1 MTITAPKNETEKLA
15 WLRLIRS
22 ENIGPIAFYQLL
34 RHYGSAENAIK
45 AIPDLVQKAG
55 SKRQI
60 QLCSIKDAT
69 DEYARHQKNKIHLI
83 ARGESNYPPLLAE
96 IDDAPPLLSVMGH
109 PHLLLKKSVGIVGA
123 RNASLHGRRLA
134 QLFAKSLGEAG
145 YVISSGLARGI
156 DTSAHEASLE
166 MGTIAVVA
174 GGVDFVYPPENLALY
189 TKIVEMGAIISECPL
204 GVNPQARH
212 FPRRN
217 RLISG
222 ISLGVVI
229 VEAALKSGSLITAD
243 FALDQNREVFAIPG
257 SPLDPRAHG
266 TNALIKQGAHLVQNG
281 EDVIEVLKQ
290 STHHKVQESTNDYWK
305 NVDATSNGS
314 PTDNEVNQAIEELKT
329 LLSFTPNDIDE
340 IMRSLDLPPKA
351 ILTALLALE
360 LAGRVVRHTGNKVSL
375 TDDVLFNTA

>member
-1 MTITAPKNETEKLA
+1 MIITPPKNETEKLA

-22 ENIGPIAFYQLL
+22 ENIGPITFYQLL

-60 QLCSIKDAT
+60 QLCSIKDAN
-69 DEYARHQKNKIHLI
+69 DEYTRHQKNKIHLI
-83 ARGESNYPPLLAE
+83 ARGEPNYPPLLAE

-134 QLFAKSLGEAG
+134 QLFAKTLGEAG
-145 YVISSGLARGI
+145 YVVSSGLARGI

-166 MGTIAVVA
+166 TGTIAVVA
-174 GGVDFVYPPENLALY
+174 GGVDFVYPPENQALY

-243 FALDQNREVFAIPG
+243 FALEQNREVFAIPG

-305 NVDATSNGS
+305 NVDATSNES
-314 PTDNEVNQAIEELKT
+314 ATDNEVNQAIEELKT

>member
-1 MTITAPKNETEKLA
+1 MIITPPKNETEKLA

-22 ENIGPIAFYQLL
+22 ENVGPITFYQLL

-45 AIPDLVQKAG
+45 LIPDLVQKAG

-60 QLCSIKDAT
+60 QLCSLKDAT
-69 DEYARHQKNKIHLI
+69 DEYEKHQKNKIHLI
-83 ARGESNYPPLLAE
+83 ARGEPNYPPLLAE
-96 IDDAPPLLSVMGH
+96 IDDAPPLISVLGH
-109 PHLLLKKSVGIVGA
+109 SHLLLKKSIGIVGA

-134 QLFAKSLGEAG
+134 QLFAQTLGGEG
-145 YVISSGLARGI
+145 YVVTSGLARGI
-156 DTSAHEASLE
+156 DTSAHEASLTT
-166 MGTIAVVA
+166 GTIAVVA

-189 TKIVEMGAIISECPL
+189 KKIAETGVIISECPL
-204 GVNPQARH
+204 GINPQARH

-222 ISLGVVI
+222 VSLGVVI

-243 FALDQNREVFAIPG
+243 FALEQNREVFAIPG

-281 EDVIEVLKQ
+281 EDVLEALKHL
-290 STHHKVQESTNDYWK
+290 THHKVRESHNDYWK
-305 NVDATSNGS
+305 NTESGHNQSSSDLDVK
-314 PTDNEVNQAIEELKT
+314 QAIDALKT

-360 LAGRVVRHTGNKVSL
+360 LAGRVVRHSGNKVSL

>member
-1 MTITAPKNETEKLA
+1 M
-15 WLRLIRS
+15 
-22 ENIGPIAFYQLL
+22 
-34 RHYGSAENAIK
+34 
-45 AIPDLVQKAG
+45 
-55 SKRQI
+55 
-60 QLCSIKDAT
+60 
-69 DEYARHQKNKIHLI
+69 
-83 ARGESNYPPLLAE
+83 
-96 IDDAPPLLSVMGH
+96 
-109 PHLLLKKSVGIVGA
+109 
-123 RNASLHGRRLA
+123 
-134 QLFAKSLGEAG
+134 GEAG

-156 DTSAHEASLE
+156 DTSAHEASLDT
-166 MGTIAVVA
+166 GTIAVVA
-174 GGVDFVYPPENLALY
+174 GGVDFVYPPENQALY
-189 TKIVEMGAIISECPL
+189 TKIVEMSAIISECPL

-290 STHHKVQESTNDYWK
+290 STHHKVQESTKEYWK
-305 NVDATSNGS
+305 SVDATSNES
-314 PTDNEVNQAIEELKT
+314 ATDNEVNQAIEELKT